1 MRRFLSCLQAQAR
14 RSFRAAHSM
23 STSLNVA
30 LLTLRVVGG
39 LTLAGHGAQKLF
51 GWFGGPGR
59 TRFGQGLQAQGFRPL
74 WLWLGLVILGEVG
87 GGLSLAFGLLTPLG
101 AAGAVGAMFMAI
113 AKAHW
118 KNGFWNSKRGIEF
131 PLQLLAIGAALG
143 IAGPG
148 DYSLDKLFT
157 PHLPEAALFLALAA
171 AALVVDVIGLAI
183 SRTPAPVPAQ
193 VAPGTPGTPGTPSSA
208 ANS

>member
-1 MRRFLSCLQAQAR
+1 M
-14 RSFRAAHSM
+14 SM
-23 STSLNVA
+23 SLNVA
-30 LLTLRVVGG
+30 LLLLRVVGG
-39 LTLAGHGAQKLF
+39 LTLAGHGVQKLF
-51 GWFGGPGR
+51 GWFGGPGL

-74 WLWLGLVILGEVG
+74 LVWLSLVVLGEVG

-148 DYSLDKLFT
+148 DYSLDKLFNL
-157 PHLPEAALFLALAA
+157 HLPEAALFLPLAA
-171 AALVVDVIGLAI
+171 AALVVDMIGLAI
-183 SRTPAPVPAQ
+183 SRTPASVPGH
-193 VAPGTPGTPGTPSSA
+193 VAPGTPSTPSTPSTPGSA
-208 ANS
+208 ANG

>member
-1 MRRFLSCLQAQAR
+1 
-14 RSFRAAHSM
+14 M

-30 LLTLRVVGG
+30 LLILRVVGG
-39 LTLAGHGAQKLF
+39 LTLAGHGAQKLL
-51 GWFGGPGR
+51 GWFGGPGP
-59 TRFGQGLQAQGFRPL
+59 TRFGQGLLAQGFRPL
-74 WLWLGLVILGEVG
+74 WLWLGLVVIGEVG

-131 PLQLLAIGAALG
+131 PLQLLAIGVALG

-148 DYSLDKLFT
+148 DYSLDKLFNL
-157 PHLPEAALFLALAA
+157 HLPGATLFLPLAA

-183 SRTPAPVPAQ
+183 SRTPASVSAQ
-193 VAPGTPGTPGTPSSA
+193 VAPGTASTPSTPGTSSSG